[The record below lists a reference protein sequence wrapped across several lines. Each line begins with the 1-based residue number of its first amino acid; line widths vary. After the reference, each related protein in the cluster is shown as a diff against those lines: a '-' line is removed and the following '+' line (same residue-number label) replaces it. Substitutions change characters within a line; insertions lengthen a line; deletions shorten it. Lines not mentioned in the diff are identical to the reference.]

1 VTNKKFKFA
10 ETHELPF
17 YFVSAADGT
26 NVVKVFSEA
35 VQAGVKFKKDGG
47 DFMTD
52 VLELLGESSEF
63 FFFFLRFV
71 LNIHTILVS
80 EMLLPMIPRII
91 KD

>member
-63 FFFFLRFV
+63 FFFFFLDLCLTYIRYWSLRCCC
-71 LNIHTILVS
+71 L
-80 EMLLPMIPRII
+80 
-91 KD
+91 